1 MSIVIP
7 DFNFNIPTRIE
18 FGLDKFKMTGKLVK
32 NFGRKALIVFYKNS
46 SRKNLLDD
54 CRILLEREGIEA
66 VSFEEVVTNP
76 DCKIMDRGRKL
87 AEAEGCDLI
96 IGLGGGSVIDAAK
109 AIAVTVAEKAGIWEI
124 VEGREITKT
133 PLPIVAIPT
142 TSGTGS
148 EATQYA
154 VISNPEKKQKEGIGK
169 KEFYPLLSIVDPLLT
184 AGMPM
189 GLTAAVGLDALT
201 HAIEG
206 YTTRFASPVTD
217 SLAEQSIKLVGKS
230 LRRAVFNGKDIEAR
244 SDMMLAS
251 LLAGMAI
258 TLADT
263 SLAHVIGE
271 AVGAVFGIH
280 HGLAVALS
288 LPAVMEYNCFTNV
301 DKFKNISVF
310 LGETVTGIS
319 DLDAAK
325 RAPKAVRQLI
335 YDLKAP
341 RGLKVLGVEMN
352 EHVLNLCTRPGWDD
366 ANLRPASREEFSALL
381 SGSLSPEMS
390 YWNIS

>member
-325 RAPKAVRQLI
+325 RAPEAVRQLI

-390 YWNIS
+390 YWNIN

>member
-390 YWNIS
+390 YWNIN